1 MDRTARTHRLRTA
14 SLTVTGVVVA
24 AALTAC
30 GGQSSPD
37 SKGSSGDAVHGDKL
51 TVAFGAPPNS
61 LDPATITVAFSTYT
75 QLSYDSL
82 IRQAPDG
89 SLVPD
94 LAESWE
100 YVGDGNTQF
109 ELTLRKGAT
118 FSDGSPVDA
127 AAVKASLDYTRT
139 QPGAQVPLL
148 GAISDITTRGD
159 DVVVIKLAAPNP
171 MLPESLTQSFGVG
184 QIIAPSG
191 LEPGALTVDN
201 PSQGAGP
208 YVYDPKASVAGNH
221 YTYTANHAY
230 FDQSRIHYDSIEV
243 RVIPDPQAQL
253 NAIKTEQIDVIAGGA
268 PPIAATAKSAGL
280 SVTSVQSGWLGLDF
294 LDRAGTVT
302 EALGDV
308 RVRQAINYAIDRDAI
323 AKALTG
329 GFGVGTTQTVVE
341 GSDGYSDKAAGQYT
355 YDVDKAKALLADAG
369 YADGFSFDAVS
380 SVYAG
385 IDAVAQAIAGQLK
398 TVGITMNIKTDTDQQ
413 TYIGDLTS
421 HQYAAAAIPFGTLP
435 MWGQGAA
442 LFGPGAFV
450 FNPFQSSA
458 DDLNALFGQ
467 AAATDDEAQRADL
480 DQQMQEY
487 LVENAWFA
495 PVTTTPFFYFTRTD
509 LGGVEVSTAAPF
521 SNPADW
527 YDTK

>member
-1 MDRTARTHRLRTA
+1 VLA
-14 SLTVTGVVVA
+14 
-24 AALTAC
+24 AC

-37 SKGSSGDAVHGDKL
+37 TGGNGGNGGPVHADKL
-51 TVAFGAPPNS
+51 TIAFGAPPNS
-61 LDPATITVAFSTYT
+61 LDPATITIAFSTYT
-75 QLSYDSL
+75 QLSYDTL

-89 SLVPD
+89 TLEPD
-94 LAESWE
+94 LATSWE

-109 ELTLRKGAT
+109 ELTLRHGAT
-118 FSDGSPVDA
+118 FSDGTPVNA
-127 AAVKASLDYTRT
+127 AAVKASLDYTRS

-148 GAISDITTRGD
+148 GAISDVSTRGD
-159 DVVVIKLAAPNP
+159 DVVIIKLAAPNP
-171 MLPESLTQSFGVG
+171 MLPEALTQSFAVG

-191 LEPGALTVDN
+191 LKPGALTVDT

-208 YVYDPKASVAGNH
+208 YVYDATASVAGNH
-221 YTYTANHAY
+221 YTYTANDTY
-230 FDQSRIHYDSIEV
+230 FDQSRIHYDTIEV

-253 NAIKTEQIDVIAGGA
+253 NAIKTEQIDAIAGGA

-294 LDRAGTVT
+294 LDRAGSVT
-302 EALGDV
+302 KALGDV
-308 RVRQAINYAIDRDAI
+308 RVRQAINYAIDRDAV

-329 GFGVGTTQTVVE
+329 GFGVGTAQTVVE

-355 YDVDKAKALLADAG
+355 YDVDKAKSLLADAG

-385 IDAVAQAIAGQLK
+385 IDAVAQAVAGQLK
-398 TVGITMNIKTDTDQQ
+398 QVGITMNIKTDTDQQ
-413 TYIGDLTS
+413 TYIADLTS

-450 FNPFQSSA
+450 FNPFQSAA
-458 DDLNALFGQ
+458 DDLSQLFAQ
-467 AAATDDEAQRADL
+467 AAATNDEAQRADL

-495 PVTTTPFFYFTRTD
+495 PVTTTPFFYFTRPD

-521 SNPADW
+521 SNPVDW